1 MPKVSAIIP
10 VFNGERFIKDSIE
23 SILEQTFNEV
33 EIIVI
38 DDGSTDRTKEFVQ
51 SFGQK
56 VIYRRQAN
64 AGADKAYN
72 HGISLASG
80 DYVAFLDHDDR
91 WYPAK
96 LEAQV
101 KILTSHPEIGLTYSE
116 VDCIDEDGAPI
127 KRRTWAERR
136 RIRHDLIGDAA
147 AILKRRFP
155 VSVPSAMM
163 FRRDVLQQIGGFDFN
178 LPRSGGHADGKL
190 CILAGEI
197 AKVYFAVKPL
207 VQYRVHQQQM
217 THLRRQLIHSYRINF
232 LDSLWNHWQQQPEY
246 RALLLPLYGRYWS
259 KEARGAYRRNDVH
272 LAARYLKAS
281 LNYRP
286 FNFRTW
292 LWLLHVKLHQLLS
305 PMPKSVNPEDLKN
318 R

>member
-91 WYPAK
+91 
-96 LEAQV
+96 
-101 KILTSHPEIGLTYSE
+101 
-116 VDCIDEDGAPI
+116 I
-127 KRRTWAERR
+127 KRSSHLVIIPSRHKKRMSRGARLRR
-136 RIRHDLIGDAA
+136 RDRMRLHG
-147 AILKRRFP
+147 RRR
-155 VSVPSAMM
+155 SQRCG
-163 FRRDVLQQIGGFDFN
+163 RRTS
-178 LPRSGGHADGKL
+178 RSIWVTRL
-190 CILAGEI
+190 E
-197 AKVYFAVKPL
+197 
-207 VQYRVHQQQM
+207 
-217 THLRRQLIHSYRINF
+217 
-232 LDSLWNHWQQQPEY
+232 
-246 RALLLPLYGRYWS
+246 
-259 KEARGAYRRNDVH
+259 
-272 LAARYLKAS
+272 
-281 LNYRP
+281 
-286 FNFRTW
+286 
-292 LWLLHVKLHQLLS
+292 S
-305 PMPKSVNPEDLKN
+305 PP
-318 R
+318 